1 MNDSMTVSN
10 NPNLYLIK
18 PSDATTWVSCKRRT
32 WLDLHQAVNHDAD
45 PFNQLLFNA
54 GLQHETN
61 ILAKL
66 QSKHEVYRAATFE
79 HTQALMQQGVA
90 VIYQARLID
99 HELGL
104 VGYPD
109 FLIRHECGEYQAADA
124 KLSQKENKKALQI
137 QLGLYRRLLAGQLPA
152 IVFLG
157 DGRIA
162 NIGDEID
169 SLVDAFI
176 NDMRRLREQ
185 HEQPVVR
192 YSHSKCRICPY
203 FSHCRPQFD
212 IMEDISLL
220 YGVHGH
226 TAEHLAQNGIE
237 TISQLATQNAEDIPD
252 MPHLTSLKRK
262 QRVILQARSFL
273 NDELFQLNKVT
284 LPAGTWIHFDI
295 EDNPLT
301 STRERHVYLW
311 GLLIPPYTR
320 NDFDYIWTDDE
331 TQDYNGWLLF
341 LEKIELY
348 RTRYTSLILAHYSN
362 HEKNTIKKYAE
373 RYGMDKHA
381 TVQWLLGQH
390 DEDTPLFDMQRPV
403 MDNLI
408 LPLQGYGLK
417 DICKHPGLV
426 NFQWQNQE
434 SGSQWSVVQFN
445 HFLKTTETQKKQR
458 LKVEILGYNRD
469 DVLAT
474 RKLEVWLRNHFT

>member
-1 MNDSMTVSN
+1 MTISESSH
-10 NPNLYLIK
+10 YLIK

-32 WLDLHQAVNHDAD
+32 WLDMHQVAVHDVD
-45 PFNQLLFNA
+45 PFNQLLFDA

-61 ILAKL
+61 VLTQL
-66 QSKHEVYRAATFE
+66 QSKHEVHRATTFE
-79 HTQALMQQGVA
+79 HTRALMHQGAA
-90 VIYQARLID
+90 VIYQARLVD
-99 HELGL
+99 HEVGL
-104 VGYPD
+104 VGFPD
-109 FLIRHECGEYQAADA
+109 FLIRHESGQYQAADA
-124 KLSQKENKKALQI
+124 KLSQSEHKKALQI
-137 QLGLYRRLLAGQLPA
+137 QLGLYRRLLASQLPA

-157 DGRIA
+157 DGRVA
-162 NIGDEID
+162 SLGCEVDL
-169 SLVDAFI
+169 LVDAFI
-176 NDMRRLREQ
+176 DDMRRLREQ
-185 HEQPVVR
+185 PVQPTVR

-212 IMEDISLL
+212 LNEDISLL
-220 YGVHGH
+220 YGMHGR
-226 TAEHLAQNGIE
+226 TAEHLAQAGIE
-237 TISQLATQNAEDIPD
+237 TISQLAIQNAEDIPD
-252 MPHLTSLKRK
+252 MPHLTGQKRK

-273 NDELFQLNKVT
+273 YGELFQLNKVT

-301 STRERHVYLW
+301 PTRDRHVYLW
-311 GLLIPPYTR
+311 GLLKPPYTR

-373 RYGMDKHA
+373 RYDMIEHA

-390 DEDTPLFDMQRPV
+390 GEYTPLFDMQKPV
-403 MDNLI
+403 LDNLV

-417 DICKHPGLV
+417 DICKHPDLV
-426 NFQWQNQE
+426 NFQWENQE

-445 HFLKTTETQKKQR
+445 LYLKETDAQIKQLLR
-458 LKVEILGYNRD
+458 AGILGYNRD

-474 RKLEVWLRNHFT
+474 RKLEVWLRDHFT